1 MQRLISKS
9 GLEIDRTPCTF
20 WRHVGSVVIGFLL
33 LVSAGTVNAQTDINF
48 PPIDYETTEPNDRV
62 ATLIKQLESGEKT
75 LAWDEKHGWLPDL
88 LSKLEIPR
96 TSQSLVFSKTSL
108 QTRKIRP
115 SSARAVYFNEDVYL
129 GFIRDGDFLEI
140 AAVDPVQGAIFY
152 KLDQGKSSQPKITR
166 ATAKCLA
173 CHQSHRTQDVPGF
186 LVRSVYPKD
195 SGHPEFRLGTTPTDH
210 RSEFLSR
217 FGGWYVT
224 GQHGSMR
231 HRGNVVLDSESDGPG
246 VLDREAGANLEELP
260 GVSDRDQYLEPTS
273 DIVALMIMEHQTQ
286 YHNYVT
292 QASYTTRQAL
302 HYQTEMN
309 KIMERDP
316 DYQLESTARR
326 IRSAAEKLVE
336 YTLFCGEYQL
346 TSPVSG
352 SAGFVE
358 DFSRTAIRDQ
368 KGRSLKDLDL
378 KTRLLK
384 YPCSYLIHSEAF
396 CSLPEEVLEVVK
408 ARMLEVLEGRDDSE
422 KFQHL
427 SEQDRNAILEILRA
441 THPVFRDNQPTE

>member
-1 MQRLISKS
+1 MSDGKPVALNR
-9 GLEIDRTPCTF
+9 GL
-20 WRHVGSVVIGFLL
+20 VVIFVLAFLL
-33 LVSAGTVNAQTDINF
+33 LGVSAVQAQNDINF

-62 ATLIKQLESGEKT
+62 AKLIQQLESGEAT
-75 LAWDEKHGWLPDL
+75 LAWDDEHGWLPDL
-88 LSKLEIPR
+88 LSKLEIPS

-108 QTRKIRP
+108 QTRKIDP
-115 SSARAVYFNEDVYL
+115 TSARAVYFNEDVYL
-129 GFIRDGDFLEI
+129 GFIRNGDFVEI

-152 KLDQGKSSQPKITR
+152 KLDQGKTREPKIKR

-186 LVRSVYPKD
+186 LTRSVYPKN

-210 RSEFLSR
+210 RTEFLSR

-231 HRGNVVLDSESDGPG
+231 HRGNVFLDPASDTPD
-246 VLDREAGANLEELP
+246 VLDREAGANLGELP
-260 GVSDRDQYLEPTS
+260 SVSDPDQYLEPTS

-286 YHNYVT
+286 FHNFVT
-292 QASYTTRQAL
+292 QASYTTRQAR

-316 DYQLESTARR
+316 DYESESTRRR
-326 IRSAAEKLVE
+326 IRTAAEKLVE
-336 YTLFCGEYQL
+336 YTLFCDEFQL

-352 SAGFVE
+352 SPGFIE
-358 DFSRTAIRDQ
+358 DFSRTAVRDS

-378 KTRLLK
+378 NSRLLK
-384 YPCSYLIHSEAF
+384 YPCSYLIYTDAF
-396 CSLPEEVLEVVK
+396 CSLPEEVLELVK
-408 ARMLEVLEGRDDSE
+408 TRMLEVLEGHDDSE

-427 SEQDRNAILEILRA
+427 GEQDRAAILEILKT
-441 THPVFRDNQPTE
+441 THPVFREQQPTE